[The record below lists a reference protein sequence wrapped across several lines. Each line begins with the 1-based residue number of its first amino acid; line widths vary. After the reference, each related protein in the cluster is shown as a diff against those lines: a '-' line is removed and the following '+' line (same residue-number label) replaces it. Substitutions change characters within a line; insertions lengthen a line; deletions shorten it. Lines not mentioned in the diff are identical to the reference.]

1 VTVGYLVE
9 RCDVVLHE
17 VQRHIGVA
25 ALIDDAAG
33 DKCGDPR
40 EVLVERYDTYPGELY
55 HFVIFEMKD
64 INGNIGL
71 GIGHTKTAVHKFVL
85 KVGAELGSVTMK
97 IPSF

>member
-1 VTVGYLVE
+1 MTVGYLVE
-9 RCDVVLHE
+9 RCDE

-64 INGNIGL
+64 INEI
-71 GIGHTKTAVHKFVL
+71 
-85 KVGAELGSVTMK
+85 
-97 IPSF
+97 